1 MTFSLFGENDEKPAE
16 SAKISDTQ
24 RYDAYMKI
32 KCEACFQM
40 KSRMELLKENNQRIK
55 PMFKVLEWLI
65 RDGSKTRQSL
75 ELI

>member
-1 MTFSLFGENDEKPAE
+1 
-16 SAKISDTQ
+16 
-24 RYDAYMKI
+24 
-32 KCEACFQM
+32 
-40 KSRMELLKENNQRIK
+40 MELLKENNQRIK